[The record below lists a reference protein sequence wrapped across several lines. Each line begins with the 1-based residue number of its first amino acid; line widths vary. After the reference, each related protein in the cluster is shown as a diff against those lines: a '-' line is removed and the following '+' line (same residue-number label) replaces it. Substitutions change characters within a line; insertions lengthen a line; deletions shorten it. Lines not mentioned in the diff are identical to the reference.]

1 MVGSFSFSC
10 FTLLRSSLRWI
21 TSSLIYGSCL
31 WAFLL
36 PSSFFDVSLKAA
48 FTVCYLHLLK
58 YWDEIALKLPILI
71 TFFFS
76 FRRTRFHD
84 NMAKID
90 IILLLIILQLL
101 QPATT
106 SDQNNKLETKNGLR
120 SYLDDGTADDL
131 ESPHGRQ
138 RKRLFRLTNG
148 TSIEFAIYRRQGDL
162 PQASNPEASIENTTA
177 ATPPILTAEE
187 PVYPAGEN
195 DPIDHFA
202 PDPVINDGFLDNSTD
217 IIADDPGDD
226 EILVDIFEDVV
237 NNFLE
242 SDDGNDTT

>member
-1 MVGSFSFSC
+1 MG
-10 FTLLRSSLRWI
+10 
-21 TSSLIYGSCL
+21 
-31 WAFLL
+31 
-36 PSSFFDVSLKAA
+36 
-48 FTVCYLHLLK
+48 
-58 YWDEIALKLPILI
+58 WDHFEVTHPENIN
-71 TFFFS
+71 FRFY
-76 FRRTRFHD
+76 FRRTKFHG

-90 IILLLIILQLL
+90 IILLLIVLQLL

-138 RKRLFRLTNG
+138 RKRLSLLTNG
-148 TSIEFAIYRRQGDL
+148 TSIESAIYGRQGDL
-162 PQASNPEASIENTTA
+162 PHASNPETPIENTTA

-195 DPIDHFA
+195 DPIERFA
-202 PDPVINDGFLDNSTD
+202 PDPVVNDGSMDNSTD
-217 IIADDPGDD
+217 IIADDPDDD

-242 SDDGNDTT
+242 SDDGNDTTWVGLTFYEK